1 MVMAETKNLDTSEQI
16 ENITDNQPL
25 IVDEIEELTSEN
37 SKHYAEKKD
46 SLNLKQFI
54 SIIVLCAIL
63 AGSAG
68 GGLVYLTF
76 THRTSSENLLISEL
90 NSQSSQALLLLDEK
104 SLLESES
111 NTIAVVNKSI
121 GSVVQVL
128 VSKKQNLD
136 LGGLAGILYPSQQKT
151 EQEIQG
157 NGTGFVFRSD
167 GLIIT
172 NYHVIEG
179 MDSIHVILQ
188 NGKSY
193 EASVIGS
200 DKFNDLAVIKIETQD
215 ETLIPLPLADSR
227 NVQVGQKAIA
237 IGCPLAST
245 NSDLGLNRSPTVSE
259 GIVSATDRS
268 YPITSNN
275 GNEYTIENLLQTSAN
290 INQGSSG
297 GPLLNSAGEVIGVT
311 SAGILSADGIG
322 FAIPSTT
329 VYQVATAILEGKTV
343 GKALLGV
350 QSLSLNVLKKSLGED
365 YHLLGLPV
373 DSGSMI
379 IGITPGS
386 AAEKAGLKGATEDV
400 LVGEDAVSVGGDI
413 IIRLNGTIIVGD
425 NIVSE
430 IRKYNPGDEI
440 VLTILRGDKTL
451 EIPVIL
457 GALTE

>member
-1 MVMAETKNLDTSEQI
+1 MAELKNLDTGEQI
-16 ENITDNQPL
+16 ENTTDNQPL
-25 IVDEIEELTSEN
+25 IVDEIEELASES
-37 SKHYAEKKD
+37 SKHYTEKKD
-46 SLNLKQFI
+46 KLNLKQFI
-54 SIIVLCAIL
+54 SVFVLCAIL

-68 GGLVYLTF
+68 GGLVYLALAQ
-76 THRTSSENLLISEL
+76 RNSSEKLMVSEL
-90 NSQSSQALLLLDEK
+90 NSQSSQALLLMDEK

-136 LGGLAGILYPSQQKT
+136 LGGLAGILYPSQQNS
-151 EQEIQG
+151 EQDIQG

-200 DKFNDLAVIKIETQD
+200 DKFNDLAVIKIETLD

-237 IGCPLAST
+237 IGCPLASS
-245 NSDLGLNRSPTVSE
+245 NSALGLNRSPTVSE
-259 GIVSATDRS
+259 GIVSATDRT

-329 VYQVATAILEGKTV
+329 VYQVATAILEGKTI

-350 QSLSLNVLKKSLGED
+350 KSLSLNVLKKSLGED

-379 IGITPGS
+379 VEVTPGS

-400 LVGEDAVSVGGDI
+400 LVGEDSVSVGGDI

-440 VLTILRGDKTL
+440 ILTVLRGDKTL

>member
-1 MVMAETKNLDTSEQI
+1 MMEQKNLETD
-16 ENITDNQPL
+16 NIIGETTDNQPL
-25 IVDEIEELTSEN
+25 IVEEIEVLDYEK
-37 SKHYAEKKD
+37 SKPFIEKKEG
-46 SLNLKQFI
+46 LRLKQII
-54 SIIVLCAIL
+54 SIVVLCAIL
-63 AGSAG
+63 AGTAG
-68 GGLVYLTF
+68 GGVVYFALTQKN
-76 THRTSSENLLISEL
+76 SSEKLLVSEL
-90 NSQSSQALLLLDEK
+90 KSQASLALLLEDEE
-104 SLLESES
+104 SFLESES

-128 VSKKQNLD
+128 VGKKQNFD
-136 LGGLAGILYPSQQKT
+136 LGGLAGILLPS
-151 EQEIQG
+151 EQNSDQVIQG
-157 NGTGFVFRSD
+157 NGTGFIFRSD

-172 NYHVIEG
+172 NFHVIED

-193 EASVIGS
+193 EAKVIGS
-200 DKFNDLAVIKIETQD
+200 DKFNDLALIKIEALD
-215 ETLIPLPLADSR
+215 ATLIPLPLADSR

-237 IGCPLAST
+237 IGCPLASS

-268 YPITSNN
+268 YPITSKN

-329 VYQVATAILEGKTV
+329 VYQVATAILEGKTI

-350 QSLSLNVLKKSLGED
+350 QSLSLNILKKSLGED
-365 YHLLGLPV
+365 YKLLGLPV

-379 IGITPGS
+379 VEVTPGS

-400 LVGEDAVSVGGDI
+400 LVGEDSVAVGGDI

-430 IRKYNPGDEI
+430 IRNYNPGDEI
-440 VLTILRGDKTL
+440 ILTILRGDQTL
-451 EIPVIL
+451 EVAVIL

>member
-1 MVMAETKNLDTSEQI
+1 MEEKNL
-16 ENITDNQPL
+16 ENDNPMEEKIDNQPL
-25 IVDEIEELTSEN
+25 IVEEIEVLED
-37 SKHYAEKKD
+37 EKRK
-46 SLNLKQFI
+46 SFGEMKQNRSWKQMI
-54 SIIVLCAIL
+54 SIILLCSML
-63 AGSAG
+63 AGTAG
-68 GGLVYLTF
+68 GSIVYFALTQRHSAEKLLV
-76 THRTSSENLLISEL
+76 SEL
-90 NSQSSQALLLLDEK
+90 KSQPSSALLLKDEE
-104 SLLESES
+104 SFLESES

-128 VSKKQNLD
+128 VGKKQNLD
-136 LGGLAGILYPSQQKT
+136 LGGLAGILLPW
-151 EQEIQG
+151 EQNGDQYIQG
-157 NGTGFVFRSD
+157 NGTGFIFRSD

-172 NYHVIEG
+172 NFHVIEE

-188 NGKSY
+188 SGKSY
-193 EASVIGS
+193 EAKVIGS
-200 DKFNDLAVIKIETQD
+200 DKFNDLAVIKIDAID
-215 ETLIPLPLADSR
+215 ETLVPLPLADSR

-237 IGCPLAST
+237 IGCPLASS

-268 YPITSNN
+268 YPIQSKN

-329 VYQVATAILEGKTV
+329 VYQVVNAILEGKTI

-365 YHLLGLPV
+365 YRLLGLPV
-373 DSGSMI
+373 DQGSMI
-379 IGITPGS
+379 VSVTPGS
-386 AAEKAGLKGATEDV
+386 AAEKAGLKGATEEV
-400 LVGEDAVSVGGDI
+400 LVGGDSVAVGGDI

-430 IRKYNPGDEI
+430 IRNYNPGDEI
-440 VLTILRGDKTL
+440 ILTILRGEQTL
-451 EIPVIL
+451 EVKVVL

>member
-1 MVMAETKNLDTSEQI
+1 MMEQKNLETD
-16 ENITDNQPL
+16 NIIGETTDNQPL
-25 IVDEIEELTSEN
+25 IVEEIEVLDYEK
-37 SKHYAEKKD
+37 SKPFIEKKEG
-46 SLNLKQFI
+46 LRLKQII
-54 SIIVLCAIL
+54 SIVVLCAIL
-63 AGSAG
+63 AGTAG
-68 GGLVYLTF
+68 GGVVYFALTQKN
-76 THRTSSENLLISEL
+76 SSEKLLVSEL
-90 NSQSSQALLLLDEK
+90 KSQASLALLLEDEE
-104 SLLESES
+104 SFLESES

-128 VSKKQNLD
+128 VGKKQNFD
-136 LGGLAGILYPSQQKT
+136 LGGLAGILLPS
-151 EQEIQG
+151 EQNSDQVIQG
-157 NGTGFVFRSD
+157 NGTGFIFRSD

-172 NYHVIEG
+172 NFHVIED

-193 EASVIGS
+193 EAKVIGS
-200 DKFNDLAVIKIETQD
+200 DKFNDLALIKIEALD
-215 ETLIPLPLADSR
+215 ATLIPLPLADSR

-237 IGCPLAST
+237 IGCPLASS

-268 YPITSNN
+268 YPITSKN

-329 VYQVATAILEGKTV
+329 VYQVATAILEGKTI

-350 QSLSLNVLKKSLGED
+350 QSLSLNILKKSLGED
-365 YHLLGLPV
+365 YKLLGLPV

-379 IGITPGS
+379 VEVTPGS

-400 LVGEDAVSVGGDI
+400 LVGEDSVAVGGDI

-430 IRKYNPGDEI
+430 IRNYNPGDEI
-440 VLTILRGDKTL
+440 ILTILRGDQTL
-451 EIPVIL
+451 EEIGRAHV
-457 GALTE
+457 

>member
-1 MVMAETKNLDTSEQI
+1 MPDSQIPATEGSGEETMDH
-16 ENITDNQPL
+16 QPL
-25 IVDEIEELTSEN
+25 IVEEIEVLTSDRNKVFQEAKAWPSWKN
-37 SKHYAEKKD
+37 
-46 SLNLKQFI
+46 
-54 SIIVLCAIL
+54 IVALVLLCAIL

-68 GGLVYLTF
+68 GGLVYYALTKQN
-76 THRTSSENLLISEL
+76 RSQNVMVSEL
-90 NSQSSQALLLLDEK
+90 KEQSSHALLLKDETAF
-104 SLLESES
+104 LESES

-128 VSKKQNLD
+128 VSKKQDLN
-136 LGGLAGILYPSQQKT
+136 LGGLAGILFPSQREA
-151 EQEIQG
+151 EQAIQG

-172 NYHVIEG
+172 NFHVIEG

-200 DKFNDLAVIKIETQD
+200 DKFNDLAVIKIEA
-215 ETLIPLPLADSR
+215 EGEKLVPLPLADSR
-227 NVQVGQKAIA
+227 SVQVGQKAIA
-237 IGCPLAST
+237 IGCPLASS
-245 NSDLGLNRSPTVSE
+245 NSALGLNRSPTVSE
-259 GIVSATDRS
+259 GIVSAVDRS
-268 YPITSNN
+268 YPIIASN

-329 VYQVATAILEGKTV
+329 VYQVATAILEGKSV

-350 QSLSLNVLKKSLGED
+350 QSLSLNVLKESLGED
-365 YHLLGLPV
+365 YRLLGLPV

-379 IGITPGS
+379 VEVTPGS
-386 AAEKAGLKGATEDV
+386 AADKAGLQGATEEV
-400 LVGEDAVSVGGDI
+400 LVGEDTVSVGGDI

-425 NIVSE
+425 NIVTE
-430 IRKYNPGDEI
+430 IRKYSPGDEI
-440 VLTILRGDKTL
+440 TLTVLRGEETL
-451 EIPVIL
+451 EIDVVL
-457 GALTE
+457 GSLTE